1 MATAAVQAAEVAA
14 VAAASASE
22 TAVTAPN
29 VTNTMQSTS
38 ALTVA
43 AITIIRAATASAAE
57 LGLGGSYVPR
67 ASDPVCSLRSS
78 GIMTG
83 VMRDPRSR
91 ERRRRHRG
99 YRPLRCD
106 RLSRERGVASRGP
119 EAIRPQWGMPER
131 TGCRGAT
138 APRRRR
144 QGIRRPS
151 GRDGDALKLVEAR
164 RSVLMMMPRRPG
176 VGRRVAP
183 LEAPGG
189 SVGTRGRR
197 A

>member
-1 MATAAVQAAEVAA
+1 MILSPRGGTAR
-14 VAAASASE
+14 ASE
-22 TAVTAPN
+22 SLLRSPPGDPGADSRVGRIVGLGWRLRSLPSSWHPSSNSAPPA
-29 VTNTMQSTS
+29 S
-38 ALTVA
+38 
-43 AITIIRAATASAAE
+43 IRSLLPK

-78 GIMTG
+78 GKMTG

-106 RLSRERGVASRGP
+106 RLTRERGVASRGP

-164 RSVLMMMPRRPG
+164 RSVVMKPLRPSP
-176 VGRRVAP
+176 GR
-183 LEAPGG
+183 
-189 SVGTRGRR
+189 
-197 A
+197 